1 MGYLFPGLF
10 VLYVIYYFHS
20 LDWDFYQISNINN
33 LGKAINR
40 TGDKFNFEK
49 SVLIIII
56 AYVIGHL
63 ISYTSSLTVEILSN
77 RFFGYPSKYLLQED
91 RPKYSEL
98 WKNYFKVRIESSS
111 KIWKALKKAI
121 SYIAYGFIFLLLFPV
136 SVIIISLGYLLDINQ
151 FIVRPL
157 DKYLINSI
165 KIRQQELAKRI
176 GLKLPDVGQ
185 ECDYHRIIMHYVY
198 LNIPACQHKVDNYI
212 ALYGFLRC
220 MTFIFCVLFD
230 VFFIFGIGPVTTNAA
245 IWPCFIGCGHRFTPS
260 AHRSLFFISNPPAYP
275 TNFPFAPNTR
285 WHGIIIDTG
294 LRPTAPPTARG
305 DVPRPMR
312 AAMSP

>member
-77 RFFGYPSKYLLQED
+77 SFFGYPSKYLLQED

-230 VFFIFGIGPVTTNAA
+230 VFFIFGIYTIFEYNANK
-245 IWPCFIGCGHRFTPS
+245 
-260 AHRSLFFISNPPAYP
+260 ISMPLLGGILLLLALSYISFLAFVKFYRRQ
-275 TNFPFAPNTR
+275 TLENFMSML
-285 WHGIIIDTG
+285 TG
-294 LRPTAPPTARG
+294 MPHDINEGSTEN
-305 DVPRPMR
+305 
-312 AAMSP
+312 

>member
-1 MGYLFPGLF
+1 MKKNPFSIYDFMGYLFPGLF

-33 LGKAINR
+33 LDKAINR
-40 TGDKFNFEK
+40 TSDKFNFEK

-230 VFFIFGIGPVTTNAA
+230 VFFIFGIYTIFEYNANK
-245 IWPCFIGCGHRFTPS
+245 
-260 AHRSLFFISNPPAYP
+260 ISMPLLGGILLLLALSYISFLAFVKFYRRQ
-275 TNFPFAPNTR
+275 TLENFMSML
-285 WHGIIIDTG
+285 TG
-294 LRPTAPPTARG
+294 MPHDINEGSTEN
-305 DVPRPMR
+305 
-312 AAMSP
+312 

>member
-1 MGYLFPGLF
+1 MKKNPFSIYDFMGYLFPGLF

-230 VFFIFGIGPVTTNAA
+230 VFFIFGIYTIFEYNANK
-245 IWPCFIGCGHRFTPS
+245 
-260 AHRSLFFISNPPAYP
+260 ISMPLLGGILLLLALSYISFLAFVKFYRRQ
-275 TNFPFAPNTR
+275 TLENFMSML
-285 WHGIIIDTG
+285 TG
-294 LRPTAPPTARG
+294 MPHDINEGSTEN
-305 DVPRPMR
+305 
-312 AAMSP
+312 

>member
-20 LDWDFYQISNINN
+20 LDWDFYQIANINN

-98 WKNYFKVRIESSS
+98 WKNYFKIRIESSS
-111 KIWKALKKAI
+111 KIWKILKKAI

-230 VFFIFGIGPVTTNAA
+230 VFFFFGIYTIFEYNANK
-245 IWPCFIGCGHRFTPS
+245 ISIPLLGGIL
-260 AHRSLFFISNPPAYP
+260 SLLALSYISFLAFVKFYRRQ
-275 TNFPFAPNTR
+275 TLENFMSML
-285 WHGIIIDTG
+285 TG
-294 LRPTAPPTARG
+294 MPHDLNEGSTEN
-305 DVPRPMR
+305 
-312 AAMSP
+312 

>member
-1 MGYLFPGLF
+1 MKKNPFSIYDFMGYLFPGLF

-33 LGKAINR
+33 LCKAINR

-230 VFFIFGIGPVTTNAA
+230 VFFIFGIYTIFEYNVKK
-245 IWPCFIGCGHRFTPS
+245 
-260 AHRSLFFISNPPAYP
+260 ISMPLLGGILLLLALSYISFLAFVKFYRRQ
-275 TNFPFAPNTR
+275 TLENFMSML
-285 WHGIIIDTG
+285 TG
-294 LRPTAPPTARG
+294 MPHDINEGSTEN
-305 DVPRPMR
+305 
-312 AAMSP
+312 